1 MILAFI
7 EHDRGII
14 SPYSLQLLTYSRE
27 LAAKYN
33 TLLKAVLIGQN
44 IQSLT
49 PELNTYGLDCIFLID
64 DDNLENYNTEICVDG
79 ILQLAEEK
87 KPVLIIAAATD
98 KGNEILSHISARL
111 NLPMSANTSDIEL
124 GNENKLIRYRWGSSL
139 LEETFIIGKPL
150 LITLALNLYKAEKVS
165 AKASKIEKFQAKFN
179 ASSFR
184 VQLTGWEENEE
195 GGTSLISAPIVI
207 GGGRG
212 VGSAE
217 GFSVLEE
224 LAECIDGAVGGSRVA
239 TNNGW
244 ISHTRQVGLT
254 GNRIS
259 PKLYLACGISGAVQ
273 HLVGCK
279 GAKNIMVINNDPQAP
294 FFSKAD
300 YGIIGDLHEV
310 LPAITKELKKNP
322 L

>member
-14 SPYSLQLLTYSRE
+14 SPYSLQLLTYSHE

-44 IQSLT
+44 IQSLSS
-49 PELNTYGLDCIFLID
+49 ELRTYGLDGIFLID
-64 DDNLENYNTEICVDG
+64 DNNLENYNTEICVDG

-87 KPVLIIAAATD
+87 NPVLIIAAATD
-98 KGNEILSHISARL
+98 KGNEILSHIGARL
-111 NLPMSANTSDIEL
+111 NLPMSANTSNIEL
-124 GNENKLIRYRWGSSL
+124 GNKTKLIRYRWGSSL

-165 AKASKIEKFQAKFN
+165 SKASKIEKFQAKLN

-184 VQLTGWEENEE
+184 VQLTGREKNED